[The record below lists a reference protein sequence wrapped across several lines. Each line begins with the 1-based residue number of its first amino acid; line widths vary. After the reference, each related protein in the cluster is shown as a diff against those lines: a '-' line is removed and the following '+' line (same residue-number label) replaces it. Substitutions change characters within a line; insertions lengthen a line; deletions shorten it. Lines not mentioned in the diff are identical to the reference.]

1 MDEEKKEFTFVNE
14 QIVKPPKWKQ
24 IVKLFGT
31 FLAGAFITLGVL
43 FVILWSTGKMEVTKQ
58 EDTTIPYVTLVS
70 NTTEAEARQEELS
83 ATQLNQIVARINWA
97 VVTVAC
103 YGKDETA
110 EQISCGII
118 IQNGD
123 SILILTDYEVAQEK
137 KKLEVTF
144 YNDTTVTARVKK
156 RDSVSQ
162 TAILSVP
169 SSDLTD
175 ITKAAT
181 KEISIGSS
189 TSLSKG
195 VQVIYVGNPIDE
207 NRYVDYGMVTS
218 DTRTQVIDGQH
229 RVYYTNIAQAG
240 DANGFLIDTQGNL
253 VGIANNQA
261 IKKNQ
266 KVMSFVG
273 INDLTDTIE
282 RLSNGIAPPFMGIY
296 GQELTDDII
305 DSTQAPVT
313 NGIYVQ
319 EITGNSP
326 AYNCGVR
333 SGDIIVKMSDA
344 DIYTL
349 QDYMTALRKLD
360 VGDVMTLVVY
370 RPESEGYQE
379 YKINVVLEEAEETR

>member
-1 MDEEKKEFTFVNE
+1 
-14 QIVKPPKWKQ
+14 
-24 IVKLFGT
+24 
-31 FLAGAFITLGVL
+31 
-43 FVILWSTGKMEVTKQ
+43 
-58 EDTTIPYVTLVS
+58 
-70 NTTEAEARQEELS
+70 
-83 ATQLNQIVARINWA
+83 
-97 VVTVAC
+97 
-103 YGKDETA
+103 
-110 EQISCGII
+110 
-118 IQNGD
+118 
-123 SILILTDYEVAQEK
+123 
-137 KKLEVTF
+137 
-144 YNDTTVTARVKK
+144 
-156 RDSVSQ
+156 
-162 TAILSVP
+162 
-169 SSDLTD
+169 
-175 ITKAAT
+175 
-181 KEISIGSS
+181 
-189 TSLSKG
+189 
-195 VQVIYVGNPIDE
+195 
-207 NRYVDYGMVTS
+207 
-218 DTRTQVIDGQH
+218 
-229 RVYYTNIAQAG
+229 
-240 DANGFLIDTQGNL
+240 
-253 VGIANNQA
+253 
-261 IKKNQ
+261 
-266 KVMSFVG
+266 MSFVG